1 MTLKAWLCKLINYQP
16 GQDEHHDHK
25 IEMRSKFAE
34 IRKMS
39 GKFADIRKMST
50 KYDTCK
56 IDPFAPPRQEA
67 AAADKDTAEQR
78 FARRATP
85 ESDTHQLAAIMEA
98 LARESRMYMSEY
110 TEVMR
115 MEREFDDRLAKRTTS
130 IIRIS
135 VFALVMLGVAMLL
148 LIYSLTSNL
157 NAITGHTKEMSENM
171 VSMRAD
177 MTEMTKYMGGVGHDL
192 TLVTRNL
199 ENMNQQIW
207 VMNGQMNHMT
217 KDVNTMSAPMRM
229 LPFRP

>member
-1 MTLKAWLCKLINYQP
+1 MTIKAWICKLINYQP
-16 GQDEHHDHK
+16 VQDEHRNHK
-25 IEMRSKFAE
+25 VEMRGKFAE

-39 GKFADIRKMST
+39 GEFADIQKMRA
-50 KYDTCK
+50 KYAACK

-67 AAADKDTAEQR
+67 TATDKETTEIR
-78 FARRATP
+78 FSRRATP

-98 LARESRMYMSEY
+98 LARESRMYMAEY

-135 VFALVMLGVAMLL
+135 VYALVMLGAAILL
-148 LIYSLTSNL
+148 LISSLTANL
-157 NAITGHTKEMSENM
+157 NAITEHTNEMSKNM
-171 VSMRAD
+171 VSMRSD
-177 MTEMTKYMGGVGHDL
+177 MTEMTKHMDGVGHNL

-199 ENMNQQIW
+199 DNMNQQIW

-217 KDVNTMSAPMRM
+217 KDVNTMSLPMRM
-229 LPFRP
+229 IPFRP